1 MGSPEVSGDVR
12 LEKITT
18 SVAAIAAG
26 GGAAAAAAAAS
37 GAAAPSAPVAPESC
51 WMACSCAFTALE
63 SALGM

>member
-26 GGAAAAAAAAS
+26 G